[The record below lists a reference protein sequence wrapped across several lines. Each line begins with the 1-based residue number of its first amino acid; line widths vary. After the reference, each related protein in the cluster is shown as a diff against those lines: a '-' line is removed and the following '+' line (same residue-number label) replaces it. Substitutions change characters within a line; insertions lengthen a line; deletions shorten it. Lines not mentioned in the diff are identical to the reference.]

1 MFALG
6 GLISG
11 IIALVIILNGR
22 PDLKVWHEARLNQEF
37 SDSANIETFSGY
49 LELEDRLFE
58 ELEETVSDKIEEG
71 DKREIN
77 RYFAGSLSDPERWPK
92 NWNRTWVVE
101 PESPTRGIL
110 LLHGMSD
117 SPYSMRSLGERIAD
131 GKTAAIALRIPGH
144 GTSPSALLDVEWEDM
159 AAAVKI
165 AVAHLKGQV
174 GNGSISIIGYS
185 NGGALAIEYAL
196 SVIENSELPQ
206 VEKIVL
212 ISPSIGVTKLAAL
225 AIWQSRLGHVL
236 GLNKLAWNDIQ
247 PEYDPYK
254 YGSFA
259 LNAGRQVFLLTSEI
273 RKRLEKAK
281 QKEVLQEFPT
291 VLGFQSVVDATVSTP
306 ALVEVLFNSLP
317 DRGHELVLFDINRL
331 DSMETV
337 FNPKPTPGLNEMKEE
352 KVLPFRFTVLE
363 NRNGESREIVERSK
377 EAGSMTIT
385 IKETGLEWPK
395 GIYSLSHVALPF
407 PETDALYGGEAAEKS
422 PGIQIGNVV
431 LRGERGVLQIPAGTM
446 LRLRWNPFYDFME
459 KRIVDFLGVSK

>member
-185 NGGALAIEYAL
+185 NGGALAVEYAL

-317 DRGHELVLFDINRL
+317 DQGHELVLFDINRL

>member
-317 DRGHELVLFDINRL
+317 DQGHELVLFDINRL